1 MDLTHQFG
9 HKIVPVA
16 HLATKWPHL
25 HLLQKPPDDAT
36 CTSYKF
42 GHHYRVLIAKMTN
55 SNKDVSVH
63 LDCRLLSTSGLTPL
77 LTSLHFPH
85 FHWCPLANIKHKHK
99 QMYSIGKCHG
109 RSDISRNCFFKK
121 LQRLQF
127 LLDELCYEHLTG
139 DPSVPLKYVVD
150 ILNQILHLETVAG
163 SSCTTQSAI
172 NYQAAAD

>member
-1 MDLTHQFG
+1 M
-9 HKIVPVA
+9 HKLQI
-16 HLATKWPHL
+16 WPPL
-25 HLLQKPPDDAT
+25 WGLD
-36 CTSYKF
+36 
-42 GHHYRVLIAKMTN
+42 AKMMN
-55 SNKDVSVH
+55 STKDVSSF
-63 LDCRLLSTSGLTPL
+63 RLSS
-77 LTSLHFPH
+77 SLHCPL